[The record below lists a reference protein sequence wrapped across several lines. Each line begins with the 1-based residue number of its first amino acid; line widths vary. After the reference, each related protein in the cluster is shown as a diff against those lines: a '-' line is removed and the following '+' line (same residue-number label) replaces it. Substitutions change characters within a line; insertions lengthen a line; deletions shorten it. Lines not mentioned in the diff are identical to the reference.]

1 MFKMPEKIEYALPEQ
16 IGNPNLFVG
25 RRKEFN
31 FFLGDWY
38 QMLEGNFAQNQA
50 IVSRRKKGKTA
61 LLQRLFNI
69 LWNSGRD
76 KTTNKVIPF
85 YFSIKDSVTPLNIF
99 SKQFFSTFV
108 NQYISYKES
117 RSDLIVNPIPFEEI
131 GHEIQD
137 ETILKWYSSMLYN
150 DKNNGWEEMWRIAA
164 EMPAV
169 IGRVTGN
176 KIVQIIDEF
185 QNINGFIYNQRDR
198 LIDNM
203 SGTYMQVGEMRE
215 APLIVSGSEVHWL
228 LKIVRSL
235 TGRFQIYQLSNLPK
249 EESEEAFNVYAE
261 FTKTRINSRTKEQLW
276 HLTDGDPLY
285 IKALFLSFFN
295 KEKDYTN
302 EENIVT
308 VYEKEICEGEIYA
321 TWMEYMLN
329 TFNTVNKKN
338 SKRIMLYLF
347 KQGKERTRAE
357 IVKDLKLPYD
367 DFEAEEKL
375 NALIAGDLIS
385 QGKTAYDYTIT
396 RDKTYELVFRRVY
409 QKEIEHFVPDI
420 KNEIRKAMGYENYLK
435 GKFAEFMIREK
446 FKKQFDL
453 KSICD
458 TETDSVI
465 IPKMIKERELITIGM
480 NKYEVDLIVI
490 ADSNIKPDGLKG
502 QEIEIWIDVKQT
514 QKRYGKNEMR
524 RWLQIADEIKKDKN
538 NILFMVYSENGYTK
552 GTKEQLEENNIFII
566 NPVKINSSQ
575 KF

>member
-261 FTKTRINSRTKEQLW
+261 FTKTRINFRTKEQLW